1 LSRQLQR
8 LGWPVL
14 WTHVAYMDSAED
26 AGVWGTRTNTEDSL
40 QNIKVVSVRAEMDDR
55 LELDQKRDI
64 FINKRIASVFF

>member
-1 LSRQLQR
+1 
-8 LGWPVL
+8 
-14 WTHVAYMDSAED
+14 MDSAED
-26 AGVWGTRTNTEDSL
+26 AGVWGARTNTEDSL